1 MLFNYFRV
9 HSLLV
14 YLLIDRLYSETPSI
28 MYVLTTKFTKEKK
41 EENISLKF
49 LVNKPRGYVVN

>member
-14 YLLIDRLYSETPSI
+14 YLLIDRLYSKTPSI
-28 MYVLTTKFTKEKK
+28 MYALTTKLTKEKK
-41 EENISLKF
+41 EEKISLNF
-49 LVNKPRGYVVN
+49 LGNKPRGYVVN